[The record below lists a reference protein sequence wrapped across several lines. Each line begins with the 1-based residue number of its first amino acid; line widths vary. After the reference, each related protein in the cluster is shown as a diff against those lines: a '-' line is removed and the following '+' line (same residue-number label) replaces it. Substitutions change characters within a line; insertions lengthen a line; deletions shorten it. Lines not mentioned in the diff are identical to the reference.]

1 VRMLPNVRLT
11 TCFENCPKG
20 NHYLDISQLK
30 HLAFGI
36 YFNVIYLNRI
46 CELQQK
52 MDLQR
57 SWEYLCGTKIS
68 IV

>member
-1 VRMLPNVRLT
+1 MRMLPNVRLT

-20 NHYLDISQLK
+20 NHYLDTSQLK

-57 SWEYLCGTKIS
+57 S
-68 IV
+68 